1 MREAYRLGLRVPTQ
15 SDGVNHPK
23 GIAKAE
29 IDMTEHDPSRHS
41 LSADTETC
49 ELKVDGMTCASCAAS
64 VTRVLRAQPGV
75 RDAQVDFMMGRAKI
89 MIDPAKADPNALAKA
104 VEAIGYQ
111 SKVTSAQGDRGH
123 DAHGAHGSHAGHGA
137 IDVAHVHNRGAPTRL
152 EELDAWTRKEMR
164 SIRLKLIVAVVTCI
178 PLVWVA
184 MSTHSLWAP
193 VVADSQ
199 SNGSPAVQQQVGHM
213 QHDGSSQLTS
223 LLIQLALATPI
234 VMWCGSSI
242 FRVAWKGM
250 LQRTANMDSLVALGV
265 GAAYGWSTLVTFTEL
280 LPRMGSTQHSPV
292 YFEAAGVIITLV
304 LLGRWLEMRAT
315 IRTRDAVRGLAAL
328 QPAMARVRRG
338 ALEVDVRVEEVVIG
352 DLVVVRPGDRVPVD
366 GVVEEGA
373 SELDQS
379 MLTGES
385 VPVTKRIGDEV
396 FAGTL
401 NAVGAVVLRAA
412 KVGKDTVL
420 QQIVKMVQDA
430 QSDRAPVAQ
439 LADRVSAWFTFAV
452 LGAALL
458 TCVAWITFGRS
469 AFATQ
474 SHPLA
479 SAIEM
484 AFTSAIAVL
493 IIACP
498 CALGLATPTAIMV
511 ATGVAARRGILMKGG
526 AAIEALASI
535 DTVVLDK
542 TGTVTA
548 GRPAVVMVHTL
559 SGVDERQL
567 LTVAAS
573 AERSSE
579 HPLGEAIVRAALER
593 GITLASALEFQATIG
608 GGVSSTVD
616 GRHIRIGTPEFACDG
631 GVPAEVGA
639 VLLREREMAHTAVV
653 VSSDGVAIGVIATA
667 DAVLPDARDAV
678 AAIRAMGIEIYM
690 ASGDDQRVAE
700 RIAAEVG
707 IEHVHAGVLPGG
719 KAKIVMDMR
728 ARGQRVAMVGD
739 GVNDA
744 PALASAD
751 VGVAIGSGADIA
763 AHAADVVLMRPGVL
777 RVAESI
783 TIARATMRTVRQNLW
798 WAFGYN
804 IVGIPLAAGVLWPL
818 THWNPGPMVAAVAM
832 SVSSVAVVTNSLRLR
847 RTAAR

>member
-1 MREAYRLGLRVPTQ
+1 
-15 SDGVNHPK
+15 
-23 GIAKAE
+23 
-29 IDMTEHDPSRHS
+29 MTEERPAHS
-41 LSADTETC
+41 TEGSPVVGTEVC

-75 RDAQVDFMMGRAKI
+75 LDAQVDFMMGRAQVKI
-89 MIDPAKADPNALAKA
+89 ESAKADPRKLAKA
-104 VEAIGYQ
+104 VEAAGYQ
-111 SKVTSAQGDRGH
+111 ARVNPSGRAVRDSHA
-123 DAHGAHGSHAGHGA
+123 AHGRHSTHESHRAHHASAG
-137 IDVAHVHNRGAPTRL
+137 AHVHNPDAPSRV

-164 SIRLKLIVAVVTCI
+164 SVRLKLIVAAILCI
-178 PLVWVA
+178 PLIWIA
-184 MSTHSLWAP
+184 MSSHHLWGAGASQEAMHAASADAQVNPSAAVAPKLAHQHQSTNSQFISL
-193 VVADSQ
+193 V
-199 SNGSPAVQQQVGHM
+199 
-213 QHDGSSQLTS
+213 
-223 LLIQLALATPI
+223 IQLALATPI
-234 VMWCGSSI
+234 VVWCGSSI

-265 GAAYGWSTLVTFTEL
+265 GAAYGWSAFVFVSEFF
-280 LPRMGSTQHSPV
+280 PRMGRASALPPV
-292 YFEAAGVIITLV
+292 YFEAAGVIVTLV

-328 QPAMARVRRG
+328 QPTMARVRRN
-338 ALEVDVRVEEVVIG
+338 AAEIDVPVAEVVIG

-366 GVVEEGA
+366 GMVEEGS

-385 VPVTKRIGDEV
+385 VPVTKRAGDEV

-401 NAVGAVVLRAA
+401 NGVGAIVLRAK
-412 KVGKDTVL
+412 KVGGDTVL

-430 QSDRAPVAQ
+430 QSDRAPVAR

-452 LGAALL
+452 LGAAVF
-458 TCVAWITFGRS
+458 TFVAWIAFGRG
-469 AFATQ
+469 AFAAESDPT
-474 SHPLA
+474 A
-479 SAIEM
+479 AAIEM

-526 AAIEALASI
+526 AAIEALAGVNA
-535 DTVVLDK
+535 VVLDK

-548 GRPAVVMVHTL
+548 GKPVVSQIHVVN
-559 SGVDERQL
+559 GADERAL
-567 LTVAAS
+567 LTAAAS

-579 HPLGEAIVRAALER
+579 HPLGEAIVRAALDR
-593 GITLASALEFQATIG
+593 DITVPAAIDFHATVG
-608 GGVSSTVD
+608 GGVSATVN
-616 GRHIRIGTPEFACDG
+616 GKRVRIGTPEFAC
-631 GVPAEVGA
+631 ERA
-639 VLLREREMAHTAVV
+639 VSAAITEFMTTERNAARTAVV
-653 VSSDGVAIGVIATA
+653 VSIDGEAIGVIAMA
-667 DAVLPDARDAV
+667 DAVLPDAREAV
-678 AAIRAMGIEIYM
+678 AAIRAMGIDVSM

-700 RIAAEVG
+700 RIAHEVG
-707 IEHVHAGVLPGG
+707 IEHVYAGILPGG
-719 KAKIVMDMR
+719 KAKIITDMR
-728 ARGQRVAMVGD
+728 SRGQRVVMVGD

-751 VGVAIGSGADIA
+751 VGMAIGSGADIA

-777 RVAESI
+777 RVAEAI

-804 IVGIPLAAGVLWPL
+804 IVGIPLAAGALWPL

-847 RTAAR
+847 RTAMR

>member
-1 MREAYRLGLRVPTQ
+1 
-15 SDGVNHPK
+15 
-23 GIAKAE
+23 
-29 IDMTEHDPSRHS
+29 MTEERPAHS
-41 LSADTETC
+41 TEGSPVVGTEVC

-75 RDAQVDFMMGRAKI
+75 LDAQVDFMMGRAQVKI
-89 MIDPAKADPNALAKA
+89 ESAKADPRKLAKA
-104 VEAIGYQ
+104 VEAAGYQ
-111 SKVTSAQGDRGH
+111 ARVNPSGRAVRDAHAAHGTHESHGTH
-123 DAHGAHGSHAGHGA
+123 DSHGAHHAGSG
-137 IDVAHVHNRGAPTRL
+137 AHVHNPDAPSRV

-164 SIRLKLIVAVVTCI
+164 SVRLKLIVAAVLCI
-178 PLVWVA
+178 PLIWIA
-184 MSTHSLWAP
+184 MSSHHLWGAGASQEAMHAASADAQVNPSAAVAPKLAHQHQSTNSQFISL
-193 VVADSQ
+193 V
-199 SNGSPAVQQQVGHM
+199 
-213 QHDGSSQLTS
+213 
-223 LLIQLALATPI
+223 IQLALATPI
-234 VMWCGSSI
+234 VVWCGSAI

-265 GAAYGWSTLVTFTEL
+265 GAAYGWSAFVFVSGLF
-280 LPRMGSTQHSPV
+280 PRMGRASALPPV
-292 YFEAAGVIITLV
+292 YFEAAGVIVTLV

-328 QPAMARVRRG
+328 QPTMARVRRN
-338 ALEVDVRVEEVVIG
+338 AAEIDVPVAEVVIG

-366 GVVEEGA
+366 GLVEEGS

-385 VPVTKRIGDEV
+385 VPVTKRAGDEV

-401 NAVGAVVLRAA
+401 NGVGAIVLRAK
-412 KVGKDTVL
+412 KVGGDTVL

-430 QSDRAPVAQ
+430 QSDRAPVAR

-452 LGAALL
+452 LGAAVF
-458 TCVAWITFGRS
+458 TFVAWIALGRG
-469 AFATQ
+469 AFAAESDPT
-474 SHPLA
+474 A
-479 SAIEM
+479 AAIEM

-526 AAIEALASI
+526 AAIEALSGVNA
-535 DTVVLDK
+535 VVLDK

-548 GRPAVVMVHTL
+548 GKPVVSQIHVVN
-559 SGVDERQL
+559 GADERTL
-567 LTVAAS
+567 LTAAAS

-579 HPLGEAIVRAALER
+579 HPLGEAIVRAALDR
-593 GITLASALEFQATIG
+593 DITVPAAIDFHATVG
-608 GGVSSTVD
+608 GGVSATVN
-616 GRHIRIGTPEFACDG
+616 GKRVRIGTPEFAC
-631 GVPAEVGA
+631 ERA
-639 VLLREREMAHTAVV
+639 VSAAITEFMTTERNAARTAVV
-653 VSSDGVAIGVIATA
+653 VSIDGEAIGVIAMA
-667 DAVLPDARDAV
+667 DAVLPDAREAV
-678 AAIRAMGIEIYM
+678 AAIRAMGIDVSM

-700 RIAAEVG
+700 RIAHEVG
-707 IEHVHAGVLPGG
+707 IERVYAGILPGG
-719 KAKIVMDMR
+719 KAKIITDMR
-728 ARGQRVAMVGD
+728 ARGQRVVMVGD

-751 VGVAIGSGADIA
+751 VGMAIGSGADIA

-804 IVGIPLAAGVLWPL
+804 IVGIPLAAGALWPL
-818 THWNPGPMVAAVAM
+818 THWNPGPMIAAVSM

-847 RTAAR
+847 RTAMR

>member
-1 MREAYRLGLRVPTQ
+1 
-15 SDGVNHPK
+15 
-23 GIAKAE
+23 
-29 IDMTEHDPSRHS
+29 
-41 LSADTETC
+41 
-49 ELKVDGMTCASCAAS
+49 

-75 RDAQVDFMMGRAKI
+75 LHAQVDFMMGRAQVKI
-89 MIDPAKADPNALAKA
+89 DSSKADPLALAKA
-104 VEAIGYQ
+104 VESAGYQ
-111 SKVTSAQGDRGH
+111 ARVNTSGRTVRDAHVAHGVHGAHESHAAHALHGTHESH
-123 DAHGAHGSHAGHGA
+123 DAHPASSGG
-137 IDVAHVHNRGAPTRL
+137 HVHNPDAPTRV

-164 SIRLKLIVAVVTCI
+164 SVRLKLIVASILCI
-178 PLVWVA
+178 PLIWIA
-184 MSTHSLWAP
+184 MSSHHLWGAAASP
-193 VVADSQ
+193 ETMQAASADAQ
-199 SNGSPAVQQQVGHM
+199 VNASPAMAPQAAH
-213 QHDGSSQLTS
+213 QHQDRTSQLFS
-223 LLIQLALATPI
+223 LVMQLALATPI
-234 VMWCGSSI
+234 VVWSGSSI

-265 GAAYGWSTLVTFTEL
+265 GAAYGWSVFVVVQAHF
-280 LPRMGSTQHSPV
+280 PRMGATAFPPV
-292 YFEAAGVIITLV
+292 YFEAAGVIVTLV

-328 QPAMARVRRG
+328 QPAMARVRRN
-338 ALEVDVRVEEVVIG
+338 AVEIDVPVAQVVIG

-366 GVVEEGA
+366 GMVEEGS

-385 VPVTKRIGDEV
+385 VPVMKRAGDEV

-401 NAVGAVVLRAA
+401 NAVGAIVLRAK
-412 KVGKDTVL
+412 KVGGDTVL

-430 QSDRAPVAQ
+430 QSDRAPVAR
-439 LADRVSAWFTFAV
+439 LADRVSAWFTFGV
-452 LGAALL
+452 LGAAVF
-458 TCVAWITFGRS
+458 TFIAWITFGRG
-469 AFATQ
+469 AFAAESDPT
-474 SHPLA
+474 
-479 SAIEM
+479 SAALEM

-526 AAIEALASI
+526 AAIEALSGINA
-535 DTVVLDK
+535 VVLDK

-548 GRPAVVMVHTL
+548 GKPVVSQIHVVT
-559 SGVDERQL
+559 GTDERTL
-567 LTVAAS
+567 LAAAAS

-579 HPLGEAIVRAALER
+579 HPLGEAIVRAALDR
-593 GITLASALEFQATIG
+593 GITVPSAVDFLATVG
-608 GGVSSTVD
+608 GGVSATVN
-616 GRHIRIGTPEFACDG
+616 GKRVRIGTPEFACERT
-631 GVPAEVGA
+631 VSAAITEFMTTERNGA
-639 VLLREREMAHTAVV
+639 RTAVV
-653 VSSDGVAIGVIATA
+653 VSIDGEAIGVIAMA
-667 DAVLPDARDAV
+667 DAVLPDAREAV
-678 AAIRAMGIEIYM
+678 AAIRAMGIDVSM

-700 RIAAEVG
+700 RIAHEVG
-707 IEHVHAGVLPGG
+707 IERVYAGILPGG
-719 KAKIVMDMR
+719 KAKIITDMR
-728 ARGQRVAMVGD
+728 ARGQRVVMVGD

-751 VGVAIGSGADIA
+751 VGMAIGSGADIA

-777 RVAESI
+777 RVAEAI

-847 RTAAR
+847 RTAMR

>member
-1 MREAYRLGLRVPTQ
+1 
-15 SDGVNHPK
+15 
-23 GIAKAE
+23 
-29 IDMTEHDPSRHS
+29 MTEERHAHS
-41 LSADTETC
+41 TEGSPVVGTESC

-64 VTRVLRAQPGV
+64 VTRVLRAQSGV
-75 RDAQVDFMMGRAKI
+75 LDAQVDFMMGRAQVKI
-89 MIDPAKADPNALAKA
+89 DSSKADPRVLAKA
-104 VEAIGYQ
+104 VEAAGYQ
-111 SKVTSAQGDRGH
+111 ARVHSSGRTGRDSHASHGAHESH
-123 DAHGAHGSHAGHGA
+123 DAHHGSSGG
-137 IDVAHVHNRGAPTRL
+137 HVHNPDAPTRV

-164 SIRLKLIVAVVTCI
+164 SVRLKLIAAAILCI
-178 PLVWVA
+178 PLIWIA
-184 MSTHSLWAP
+184 MSSHHLWGAGDSAETMKAASADAQVNASSAVAP
-193 VVADSQ
+193 HA
-199 SNGSPAVQQQVGHM
+199 AH
-213 QHDGSSQLTS
+213 QHRDGSQLFS
-223 LLIQLALATPI
+223 LVMQLALATPI
-234 VMWCGSSI
+234 VVWSGSSI

-265 GAAYGWSTLVTFTEL
+265 GAAYGWSTFVVVVEHI
-280 LPRMGSTQHSPV
+280 PRMGASAVPPV
-292 YFEAAGVIITLV
+292 YFEAAGVIVTLV

-328 QPAMARVRRG
+328 QPAMARVRRN
-338 ALEVDVRVEEVVIG
+338 AVEIDVPVAQVVIG

-366 GVVEEGA
+366 GMVEDGS

-385 VPVTKRIGDEV
+385 VPVTKRAGDEV

-401 NAVGAVVLRAA
+401 NAVGAILLRAK
-412 KVGKDTVL
+412 KVGGDTVL

-430 QSDRAPVAQ
+430 QSDRAPVAR

-452 LGAALL
+452 LGAAVF
-458 TCVAWITFGRS
+458 TFVAWITLGRG
-469 AFATQ
+469 AFAAESDPT
-474 SHPLA
+474 
-479 SAIEM
+479 SAALEM

-526 AAIEALASI
+526 AAIEALSGINA
-535 DTVVLDK
+535 VVLDK

-548 GRPAVVMVHTL
+548 GKPVVSQIHVVT
-559 SGVDERQL
+559 GTDERTL
-567 LTVAAS
+567 LTAAAS

-579 HPLGEAIVRAALER
+579 HPLGEAIVRAALDR
-593 GITLASALEFQATIG
+593 GITIPAASDFRATSG
-608 GGVSSTVD
+608 GGVAATVN
-616 GRHIRIGTPEFACDG
+616 GQRVRIGTPEFACDR
-631 GVPAEVGA
+631 A
-639 VLLREREMAHTAVV
+639 VSAAITECMATERNAARTAVV
-653 VSSDGVAIGVIATA
+653 VSVEGEAIGVIAMA
-667 DAVLPDARDAV
+667 DAVLPDAREAV
-678 AAIRAMGIEIYM
+678 AAIRSMGIDVSM

-700 RIAAEVG
+700 RVAHEVG
-707 IEHVHAGVLPGG
+707 IDRVHAGILPGG
-719 KAKIVMDMR
+719 KAKIIMDMR
-728 ARGQRVAMVGD
+728 ARGQRVVMVGD

-751 VGVAIGSGADIA
+751 VGMAIGSGADIA
-763 AHAADVVLMRPGVL
+763 ANAADVVLMRPGVL

-804 IVGIPLAAGVLWPL
+804 IVGIPLAAGVLWPM

-847 RTAAR
+847 RTAMR

>member
-1 MREAYRLGLRVPTQ
+1 
-15 SDGVNHPK
+15 
-23 GIAKAE
+23 
-29 IDMTEHDPSRHS
+29 MTEERHAH
-41 LSADTETC
+41 SADVSPVAGTEVC

-75 RDAQVDFMMGRAKI
+75 LDAQVDFMMGRAQVKI
-89 MIDPAKADPNALAKA
+89 DSAKADPRALAKA
-104 VEAIGYQ
+104 VEAAGYQ
-111 SKVTSAQGDRGH
+111 ARVNPNARTVR
-123 DAHGAHGSHAGHGA
+123 DAHASHGAHESHGTHGTHESHAAHHASSGGH
-137 IDVAHVHNRGAPTRL
+137 IHNPDAPTRV

-164 SIRLKLIVAVVTCI
+164 SVRLKLIVAAILCI
-178 PLVWVA
+178 PLIWIA
-184 MSTHSLWAP
+184 MSSHHLWATATSAETMQA
-193 VVADSQ
+193 VSADAQ
-199 SNGSPAVQQQVGHM
+199 VNASPATTPRDVH
-213 QHDGSSQLTS
+213 QHQDRTSQLFS
-223 LLIQLALATPI
+223 LVIQLALATPI
-234 VMWCGSSI
+234 VVWSGSSI

-265 GAAYGWSTLVTFTEL
+265 GAAYGWSTFVVVQAHF
-280 LPRMGSTQHSPV
+280 PRMGAITFPPV
-292 YFEAAGVIITLV
+292 YFEAAGVIVTLV

-328 QPAMARVRRG
+328 QPAMARVRRN
-338 ALEVDVRVEEVVIG
+338 AVEIDVPVSEVVIG

-366 GVVEEGA
+366 GMVEEGS

-385 VPVTKRIGDEV
+385 VPVTKRAGDEV

-401 NAVGAVVLRAA
+401 NAVGAIVLRAK
-412 KVGKDTVL
+412 KVGGDTVL

-430 QSDRAPVAQ
+430 QSDRAPVAR

-452 LGAALL
+452 LGAAVF
-458 TCVAWITFGRS
+458 TFVAWIAFGRG
-469 AFATQ
+469 AFAAESDPT
-474 SHPLA
+474 
-479 SAIEM
+479 SAALEM

-526 AAIEALASI
+526 AAIEALSGINA
-535 DTVVLDK
+535 VVLDK

-548 GRPAVVMVHTL
+548 GKPVVSQIHVVT
-559 SGVDERQL
+559 GTDERTL
-567 LTVAAS
+567 LTAAAS

-579 HPLGEAIVRAALER
+579 HPLGEAIVRAALDR
-593 GITLASALEFQATIG
+593 GITIPAASDFRATVG
-608 GGVSSTVD
+608 GGVAATVN
-616 GRHIRIGTPEFACDG
+616 GQRVRIGTPEFAC
-631 GVPAEVGA
+631 ERA
-639 VLLREREMAHTAVV
+639 VSAAITEHMDTERNAARTAVV
-653 VSSDGVAIGVIATA
+653 VSVEGEAIGVIAMA
-667 DAVLPDARDAV
+667 DAVLPDAREAV
-678 AAIRAMGIEIYM
+678 AAIRAMGIDVSM

-700 RIAAEVG
+700 RIAHEVG
-707 IEHVHAGVLPGG
+707 IERVYAGILPGG
-719 KAKIVMDMR
+719 KAKIITDMR

-751 VGVAIGSGADIA
+751 VGMAIGSGADIA
-763 AHAADVVLMRPGVL
+763 ANAADVVLMRPGVL

-847 RTAAR
+847 RTAMR